1 MKSNVTK
8 ETRELFA
15 KQLLITHPNP
25 DLNLYPT
32 DLEWLEYKFPDGSTW
47 PNGLGL
53 CTEVESNTTLASTN
67 QNIFANTINQLS
79 RIQTYN
85 VLAKS
90 RFRPDR

>member
-1 MKSNVTK
+1 MVQHGPMDWVYVQN
-8 ETRELFA
+8 A
-15 KQLLITHPNP
+15 
-25 DLNLYPT
+25 D
-32 DLEWLEYKFPDGSTW
+32 
-47 PNGLGL
+47 
-53 CTEVESNTTLASTN
+53 ESKTAVASTN